1 MIGPCKNLWFSSESF
16 FSYTFFKLAFKAKFH
31 HFCDSL
37 CVYAKPHQ
45 LLIFHW
51 IGLKFALT
59 IQKIICNMYSCKQLL
74 KKCYTVT
81 KLVKVNFLN
90 ERIIF
95 DFQKC
100 ISPLVFTSLQPN
112 FDSVQNFSCYRYKHF
127 SEIININWIEVHVDL
142 EEDTRQSVMKKH
154 MTLLQS
160 KLWQVVVKTT
170 LLMV

>member
-1 MIGPCKNLWFSSESF
+1 M
-16 FSYTFFKLAFKAKFH
+16 
-31 HFCDSL
+31 
-37 CVYAKPHQ
+37 YAKPHQ

-59 IQKIICNMYSCKQLL
+59 IQKIICNMCSCKQLL

-81 KLVKVNFLN
+81 KLVKVNNFFN

-112 FDSVQNFSCYRYKHF
+112 FDSVQNFSCYRYKLF

-142 EEDTRQSVMKKH
+142 EEDTKQPVMKKH
-154 MTLLQS
+154 MTLLLQLQS

-170 LLMV
+170 LLMVLSLVFHFYEKNVLDSYPWYD